1 MKKSKIEK
9 HLFDEADS
17 LISDVPSFESINK
30 RVDWDDIASKT
41 SRQKRI
47 HWGAIAATACA
58 CSLIVGVTLGLTI
71 HYNTKPPTHYGQGED
86 SPVVFGHF
94 KIDKWSCLNEQ
105 WDFSTSSLIVQ
116 KEKAVKAF
124 GNVNIYDK
132 DGTFACSISFYG
144 SPFAYFDF
152 TDFSPRIAEY
162 SGKGLYS
169 GENYPVSV
177 AFSRASERPK
187 SLQVSYGGSN
197 STSIGNVF
205 YKFVD

>member
-17 LISDVPSFESINK
+17 LISNVPSFESIDRRTN
-30 RVDWDDIASKT
+30 WDDIASKT
-41 SRQKRI
+41 GKQKKIR
-47 HWGAIAATACA
+47 WGAIAATACA
-58 CSLIVGVTLGLTI
+58 CSFVLGITLGLTI
-71 HYNTKPPTHYGQGED
+71 HYNTKPPTHYGQGEER
-86 SPVVFGHF
+86 PIVLGNF

-105 WDFSTSSLIVQ
+105 WDFSASSLIVQ

-124 GNVNIYDK
+124 GNVDIYEK

-152 TDFSPRIAEY
+152 TDFSPKI
-162 SGKGLYS
+162 SGFGGDVIYKG
-169 GENYPVSV
+169 ETYPVSIS
-177 AFSRASERPK
+177 FSRASERPRN
-187 SLQVSYGGSN
+187 LRVSYGGSN

-205 YKFVD
+205 YTFVD